1 VFYFFDLVEDV
12 WKMYDLQKNSLN
24 DRRIVKL
31 SSYGLSAEQVAK
43 ELCMSPHTVRS
54 HIKGLKKRFRVS
66 RMIDL
71 VAVMQNLQII

>member
-1 VFYFFDLVEDV
+1 MFYFFDLVEDV

-43 ELCMSPHTVRS
+43 ELRMSPHTVRR

>member
-1 VFYFFDLVEDV
+1 
-12 WKMYDLQKNSLN
+12 MYDLQKNSLN
-24 DRRIVKL
+24 GRRIVKL